1 MIYLKCGRFEWIQSD
16 PCNGVA
22 PLTYILEWKI
32 KKQSYLELPDP
43 SPSHLCLKPQLTDV
57 C

>member
-22 PLTYILEWKI
+22 PVTYILEWK
-32 KKQSYLELPDP
+32 KKEQSFLELPEP
-43 SPSHLCLKPQLTDV
+43 LSVSPMSQATGN
-57 C
+57 